1 MDTKKKIPYFFLYV
15 LSFYPLM
22 KEALASITAILFLVT
37 TLFFYWDNFGK
48 RYKKYGIKPILINCG
63 FYFFLLFSIL
73 YSDHIFIGI
82 KKVQSSLLLLFFPIV
97 IFYFFPKVKKQTI
110 KIFSYGFIL
119 SNFVLFLYFFDI
131 LAQGLAIDRFAGLMD
146 KNILEQALAINTYPY
161 EFVLSKAEK
170 HLDVL
175 FEPHK
180 VYLSLHF
187 LTALLL
193 SINLIA
199 NFKIAILK
207 KILLGILSFLFVLAI
222 VYSQAITTVL
232 SLVLILVLA
241 PFFYFRRHLEKIIF
255 GVVVL
260 SFLTIGWL
268 VGLLDTYKNK
278 NTDSIAMLLDY
289 VISSVPMEEGVDKRI
304 YIYDCSINLIKKEIL
319 FGYGV
324 GNVQQKLNDCYQ
336 EKNYVVAEFRSLGS
350 EINTHNYY
358 FHMWLSA
365 GLFALLFLLYM
376 FGHNFYIAL
385 KLKNFTFLF
394 FLLMFSLSLL
404 TENVLVRMYGVFL
417 FAVMNSLFYS
427 NCKIDAGNGE

>member
-1 MDTKKKIPYFFLYV
+1 
-15 LSFYPLM
+15 
-22 KEALASITAILFLVT
+22 
-37 TLFFYWDNFGK
+37 
-48 RYKKYGIKPILINCG
+48 
-63 FYFFLLFSIL
+63 
-73 YSDHIFIGI
+73 
-82 KKVQSSLLLLFFPIV
+82 
-97 IFYFFPKVKKQTI
+97 
-110 KIFSYGFIL
+110 
-119 SNFVLFLYFFDI
+119 
-131 LAQGLAIDRFAGLMD
+131 MD
-146 KNILEQALAINTYPY
+146 KNIIEQALAINTYPY

-170 HLDVL
+170 HLNVF
-175 FEPHK
+175 FETHK
-180 VYLSLHF
+180 VYLSLQF
-187 LTALLL
+187 LTAILL

-199 NFKIAILK
+199 NFKIDIFK

-232 SLVLILVLA
+232 ALVIILVLA
-241 PFFYFRRHLEKIIF
+241 PFLYFKGRLEKIIF
-255 GVVVL
+255 GIGVL
-260 SFLTIGWL
+260 SCLTLGWMA
-268 VGLLDTYKNK
+268 GLLDTYKNK
-278 NTDSIAMLLDY
+278 NTDSITKLLDY
-289 VISSVPMEEGVDKRI
+289 VISPIPMEEGVDKRI

-336 EKNYVVAEFRSLGS
+336 EKNYVVTEFRSLGS